1 MTSTQLI
8 SVQKHL
14 TIFWALR
21 EAHPAI
27 LEARG
32 VSLARDQPFQFHW
45 TKLLISM
52 KMKTTRWSLT
62 HLASLFQYP
71 VHGLSVS
78 QRLGVST
85 MGNIS
90 SLNILDNIDDLP
102 SNPASRTACRCESC
116 DQRVAHQANLQTVA
130 LMSLPFKCTTPNSI
144 KSYQQEESV
153 VLMNKDM

>member
-1 MTSTQLI
+1 
-8 SVQKHL
+8 
-14 TIFWALR
+14 
-21 EAHPAI
+21 
-27 LEARG
+27 
-32 VSLARDQPFQFHW
+32 
-45 TKLLISM
+45 
-52 KMKTTRWSLT
+52 LT

-90 SLNILDNIDDLP
+90 SLNILDNIDDLIFSPDLP
-102 SNPASRTACRCESC
+102 SNPASRTASRCESC
-116 DQRVAHQANLQTVA
+116 DQRVAHQANLETVA
-130 LMSLPFKCTTPNSI
+130 LMYLPFKCTTPNSI